1 MGYLPRSGARHGF
14 HGRQDRKKGKSQK
27 SKAQAKT
34 RNRAMEDST
43 LTLQELEETT
53 LSGLRNLGTQKF
65 ALSPFCDD
73 FDLWIT
79 SLKTLLARFESSK
92 LVTMDDQ
99 YVTECDLAVSSV
111 ESNLEALQL
120 TETSSKDCLKKL
132 ADAKSHLSEIEEEY
146 HKKKRE
152 LRNSSTRET
161 ESEPERVEDLP
172 KNLTIV
178 DRLRI
183 SLFGSMTKKDGR
195 KQEGALGSQPNSIE
209 NQRNTT
215 NARSMSF
222 TDEETRL
229 REEYEEERNLALENL
244 KTYEKEAE
252 NLGALSQFDESLAVR
267 RLACDTI
274 TDSIRGLIERM
285 QRNVT

>member
-1 MGYLPRSGARHGF
+1 VGHIPRSEARHSF
-14 HGRQDRKKGKSQK
+14 HGRPGRKKGRSQK
-27 SKAQAKT
+27 SKAQVKT
-34 RNRAMEDST
+34 RRRATEDST
-43 LTLQELEETT
+43 HTLEESEETT
-53 LSGLRNLGTQKF
+53 LSGLKNLGTQKF
-65 ALSPFCDD
+65 ALSPFCDN

-111 ESNLEALQL
+111 ESSLKALQL
-120 TETSSKDCLKKL
+120 AETSGKDCLRKL
-132 ADAKSHLSEIEEEY
+132 ADARNHLSDIEEEY

-161 ESEPERVEDLP
+161 ESEPERFRTLP
-172 KNLTIV
+172 KDLTIV

-183 SLFGSMTKKDGR
+183 SLFGSMTRKDGR
-195 KQEGALGSQPNSIE
+195 KREGVPVSQPNLIE
-209 NQRNTT
+209 NQLNTA

-222 TDEETRL
+222 TDEEIRL
-229 REEYEEERNLALENL
+229 REEYEKERNLALENL
-244 KTYEKEAE
+244 RTYEKEAE
-252 NLGALSQFDESLAVR
+252 NSGALSQLDESLAVR

-274 TDSIRGLIERM
+274 ADSIRGLIERT